1 MLISLDFDDVLY
13 DLHSLNEKYMQ
24 QTYYSQFKKET
35 IKSHTELYEK
45 FPSIKQELWN
55 NHTEY
60 CRGKLLPGA
69 LEFYQE
75 LVNTFGENN
84 IQIVTN
90 SLPDVIVAKTQM
102 IRNFGINC
110 LVIHE
115 KDKYKH
121 TAGTI
126 LIDDYYLN
134 IQEHINYTDGYG
146 ILANIN
152 RLAHVEADRSNISHI
167 FIEENIRCKYLESY
181 NVILS
186 EVKRYF
192 NSESYKVA
200 AINKRPDSTYEIICV
215 KKQSHKM
222 TLIISSTR
230 PNIEI
235 GSEYHLDSLLSVI
248 GLGSIISL
256 SNHHIKNILTDNI
269 LGFAVTYDAY
279 TFPKFV
285 ENYFQHE
292 SSLKGNAHT
301 LENIILKANQA
312 GIYCSAS
319 ELKCYDVAFNRNLNE
334 QNQFIY
340 MDLNEKYITE
350 LYKLETGYIGIKD
363 GRFVAA
369 YIVNRNYAFDFDTEI
384 YSIKLGK
391 IKSKSVH
398 ELSKMQRAHNIIV
411 DINSSISAGEEI
423 KKSYII
429 NLIDS
434 LNHEYIIDSF
444 EKDETLR
451 NAQNAQ
457 AADGNVESNT
467 DCENAQVKFDST
479 SDADPDKKIVC
490 TIEHNFL
497 IDPSQKDKIFNALGE
512 ISSQLNNIPVP
523 PGGVDISL
531 KFDGKFSKSLKIADK
546 MYNLTKAEDI
556 YKSSASVLDK
566 FKDDFVDQEINT
578 QGMDYQENEKY
589 GYYYHPADRSRIDEL
604 MKYSAFQSRFFNAEF
619 ADRFHQNLTNLAKIF
634 QVDREDSKLY
644 YIQGFKK

>member
-55 NHTEY
+55 NPTEY
-60 CRGKLLPGA
+60 CKGKLLPGA

-181 NVILS
+181 NLILS

-192 NSESYKVA
+192 NSESHKVA
-200 AINKRPDSTYEIICV
+200 AINKAPNSIYEIICV

-222 TLIISSTR
+222 TLILSSTR

-235 GSEYHLDSLLSVI
+235 GSEYHLNPLLNEI
-248 GLGSIISL
+248 GFGSIINF
-256 SNHHIKNILTDNI
+256 SNYNIKNILTDNI
-269 LGFAVTYDAY
+269 LGFAVTYDAE

-285 ENYFQHE
+285 ESYFQNE
-292 SSLKGNAHT
+292 PSLKGNAHT

-319 ELKCYDVAFNRNLNE
+319 ELKCYDVEFNRNLNA

-340 MDLNEKYITE
+340 TDLNEDDIAE
-350 LYKLETGYIGIKD
+350 LYKLEEGYIGIKD

-369 YIVNRNYAFDFDTEI
+369 YIVNRSYAFDFDTEI

-411 DINSSISAGEEI
+411 DLDSSISAGEEI

-451 NAQNAQ
+451 NAQNSQNAQ
-457 AADGNVESNT
+457 ADDENVN
-467 DCENAQVKFDST
+467 CENAQVEFDST
-479 SDADPDKKIVC
+479 SDYDPDKKIVC
-490 TIEHNFL
+490 AIEYNFL
-497 IDPSQKDKIFNALGE
+497 IDPSQKDKILNALGE
-512 ISSQLNNIPVP
+512 ISSQLNSIPVP
-523 PGGVDISL
+523 PGGLDISL
-531 KFDGKFSKSLKIADK
+531 KFDGKFSKSLKIEDK
-546 MYNLTKAEDI
+546 MYNLNKAEDI
-556 YKSSASVLDK
+556 YKSANITLKK
-566 FKDDFVDQEINT
+566 FRDDFIHNAEVAQN
-578 QGMDYQENEKY
+578 MDYQENEKY
-589 GYYYHPADRSRIDEL
+589 GYYYHSDDKVRINEL
-604 MKYSAFQSRFFNAEF
+604 MKYSAFQSRFFNVEF
-619 ADRFHQNLTNLAKIF
+619 ADCFHQNLTNLAEIS
-634 QVDREDSKLY
+634 QVGREDSKLY
-644 YIQGFKK
+644 YIQGFKR